1 MSLLSLVVYS
11 VLSEERGGG
20 SSSHV
25 LTGSFT
31 NALGWFAVP
40 DGRGRQPLSSHGDHP
55 LTAQC

>member
-25 LTGSFT
+25 LTGLFT
-31 NALGWFAVP
+31 NALGWFACARWAWEVALE
-40 DGRGRQPLSSHGDHP
+40 LSR
-55 LTAQC
+55 